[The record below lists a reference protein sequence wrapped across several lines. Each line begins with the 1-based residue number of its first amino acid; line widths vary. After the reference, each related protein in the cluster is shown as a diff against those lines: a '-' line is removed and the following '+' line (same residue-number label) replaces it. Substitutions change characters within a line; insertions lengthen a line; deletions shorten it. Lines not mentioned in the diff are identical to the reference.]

1 MMGRKD
7 TTAELSE
14 LVRKRLANST
24 PYWAEQVDVEPTKYG
39 SCGIVDFMA
48 FYPAWSQ
55 LQGVPSRVA
64 VEQGRFDFYEVKSCM
79 DDFNSGHGLNFHG
92 DRNYLVCERELADEL
107 HNRMMIPGTCSVLCP
122 DRARGRLVATYDTGW
137 ERGQRRCTSG
147 ELLFC
152 LLMAIKNGRGA

>member
-1 MMGRKD
+1 MGRKD

-24 PYWAEQVDVEPTKYG
+24 PYWAEQVDVEPARYG

-79 DDFNSGHGLNFHG
+79 DDFNSGHGLNFYG
-92 DRNYLVCERELADEL
+92 DRNFLVCERELADEL
-107 HNRMMIPGTCSVLCP
+107 IARTGIKTSRSAVM
-122 DRARGRLVATYDTGW
+122 RALGRLGYS
-137 ERGQRRCTSG
+137 RRKSPSSRRNETRRRT
-147 ELLFC
+147 
-152 LLMAIKNGRGA
+152 GRGGGSSAR